1 MHQHQH
7 LAVHLLCRRHGVR
20 REHPAL
26 KAQTHGRRQ
35 RVVALQQA
43 VPHDTVECG
52 QHRFALGRLL
62 GRVDQRLQQRLQP
75 GKGSLQPLAHQFR
88 DTVHGAID
96 KAGDTPGLL
105 RLDTRHT
112 HGTPD
117 RLVDAFGNP
126 GHAARGLRGQL
137 RRCPQIGR
145 LQVVKRTA
153 RWLAL
158 RHG

>member
-20 REHPAL
+20 CEHPAP

-35 RVVALQQA
+35 RVIAFQQA
-43 VPHDTVECG
+43 VTHDTVECG

-96 KAGDTPGLL
+96 KSGDATGLL
-105 RLDTRHT
+105 RLATGHAHD
-112 HGTPD
+112 TPD

-145 LQVVKRTA
+145 LQMLDRSA
-153 RWLAL
+153 RRLGFG
-158 RHG
+158 HV